1 MFMHKP
7 VNEICRLGAATNALE
22 EVTRCHPA
30 DSDPSIVGREMPSR
44 RIL

>member
-1 MFMHKP
+1 VFTHKP
-7 VNEICRLGAATNALE
+7 VSEICRLGAATKALE
-22 EVTRCHPA
+22 KAIRCHPA